1 MKLVMFSYSNG
12 TPAPVSIDGRRSA
25 HSNGSFVIRTVKA
38 EDSGYYR
45 CVASN
50 NWGSDE
56 IMLNLQV
63 QGVYDIRYLKIFMW
77 KSMKW
82 LDCILENSLNN
93 VTAPLVADTVFVFTL
108 KMFQYLRTNRA
119 SQ

>member
-1 MKLVMFSYSNG
+1 MKHLNEFILAYLLFICYETDMKLMFSCSNG

-25 HSNGSFVIRTVKA
+25 HSNGSFVIRTIKA

-63 QGVYDIRYLKIFMW
+63 QGV
-77 KSMKW
+77 
-82 LDCILENSLNN
+82 
-93 VTAPLVADTVFVFTL
+93 FVI
-108 KMFQYLRTNRA
+108 K
-119 SQ
+119 